1 MQSALAKRV
10 LVLEDESQL
19 GTRIADLL
27 EDAGYEVAGPVRN
40 VLEAKRIVGL
50 DGVDCAVLNAD
61 LQAESP
67 LFLADEIV
75 RQGAPVLLISNCAPR
90 RLPNGRERFRQL
102 RKPFTG
108 EQLVSHV
115 NGLFSPD

>member
-1 MQSALAKRV
+1 MDTAVARRV

-19 GTRIADLL
+19 ATRIADLL

-50 DGVDCAVLNAD
+50 DGVDCAVVNAD
-61 LQAESP
+61 LESGSP

-75 RQGAPVLLISNCAPR
+75 RQGAPVLLISNRAPR
-90 RLPNGRERFRQL
+90 RVCSGRERFL
-102 RKPFTG
+102 RKPFTS
-108 EQLVSHV
+108 EQLVSEV
-115 NGLFSPD
+115 NGLFLPN